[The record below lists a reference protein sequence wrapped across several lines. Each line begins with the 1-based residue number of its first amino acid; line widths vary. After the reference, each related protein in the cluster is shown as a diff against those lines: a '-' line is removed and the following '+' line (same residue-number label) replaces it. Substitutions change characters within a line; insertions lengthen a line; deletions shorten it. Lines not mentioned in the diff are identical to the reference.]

1 METKD
6 KRRPAGKKRR
16 KAPPAAAKQNR
27 RRKPAANSADRRP
40 RPAMDEQLPAAAQPV
55 RPLQTDAPEMVFTP
69 GRQTGRNRASEDN
82 SLWSSMQRNSAAR
95 SKKRV
100 KERRRRGNRPSVVY
114 TQPAPMQLSR
124 IALYLV
130 SMLAVVLAVFLGIS
144 VFFKVKTV
152 KVYGNKAYSAWTVRE
167 ASGIEDGENLLTLGR
182 TRASGKI
189 ITALP
194 YVKNARIGI
203 KLPDTVNIYIEEE
216 DVAYSVR
223 ADNGSWWLMTSK
235 GRVVEQIDTGRAGN
249 YTKVLGIRLE
259 SPAEG
264 EQAKALEEEIPVE
277 TTAETQATE
286 ATISIGETLAIGDL
300 TVPEITT
307 AADKLEAALTI
318 LTELENND
326 IVGEAASID
335 VTSLVNIE
343 LWYGQRYR
351 VKLGDLDR
359 MDYKISCMKQAVSQL
374 QDYQSGVLDV
384 TFVTWTDQ
392 LGFTPME

>member
-1 METKD
+1 
-6 KRRPAGKKRR
+6 
-16 KAPPAAAKQNR
+16 
-27 RRKPAANSADRRP
+27 
-40 RPAMDEQLPAAAQPV
+40 
-55 RPLQTDAPEMVFTP
+55 
-69 GRQTGRNRASEDN
+69 
-82 SLWSSMQRNSAAR
+82 
-95 SKKRV
+95 
-100 KERRRRGNRPSVVY
+100 
-114 TQPAPMQLSR
+114 
-124 IALYLV
+124 
-130 SMLAVVLAVFLGIS
+130 
-144 VFFKVKTV
+144 
-152 KVYGNKAYSAWTVRE
+152 
-167 ASGIEDGENLLTLGR
+167 
-182 TRASGKI
+182 
-189 ITALP
+189 
-194 YVKNARIGI
+194 
-203 KLPDTVNIYIEEE
+203 
-216 DVAYSVR
+216 
-223 ADNGSWWLMTSK
+223 MTSK
-235 GRVVEQIDTGRAGN
+235 GRIVEQIDTGRAGN

-351 VKLGDLDR
+351 VKLGDLGR
-359 MDYKISCMKQAVSQL
+359 IDYKISCMKQAVSQL

>member
-1 METKD
+1 M
-6 KRRPAGKKRR
+6 
-16 KAPPAAAKQNR
+16 
-27 RRKPAANSADRRP
+27 
-40 RPAMDEQLPAAAQPV
+40 
-55 RPLQTDAPEMVFTP
+55 
-69 GRQTGRNRASEDN
+69 
-82 SLWSSMQRNSAAR
+82 
-95 SKKRV
+95 
-100 KERRRRGNRPSVVY
+100 
-114 TQPAPMQLSR
+114 
-124 IALYLV
+124 
-130 SMLAVVLAVFLGIS
+130 
-144 VFFKVKTV
+144 
-152 KVYGNKAYSAWTVRE
+152 
-167 ASGIEDGENLLTLGR
+167 
-182 TRASGKI
+182 
-189 ITALP
+189 
-194 YVKNARIGI
+194 
-203 KLPDTVNIYIEEE
+203 PDTVNIYIEEE

-351 VKLGDLDR
+351 VKLGDLSR